1 MDLIQSDFPEITVIK
16 CIGDGS
22 CFFHAI
28 LNAVDEN
35 YKEMKT
41 KEKMIQVKEF
51 RSYLARNLELKI
63 DKVTVYDKLSRGN
76 LKDFGKAVPEFS
88 LEGMKKELM
97 SDSWADN
104 KYNELISNTLNV
116 DIYIVD
122 AGTGDLYVTG
132 DDVDILYFNRPSI
145 VILYTSSQPA
155 HYDLIGYKENKKI
168 ITIFNSKHKFIVTL
182 QRRLKILL
190 LQRIKSSKT

>member
-1 MDLIQSDFPEITVIK
+1 MDLIQSDFPEITVIG

-41 KEKMIQVKEF
+41 KEKMAQAKEF
-51 RSYLARNLELKI
+51 RSYLARNLELKV
-63 DKVTVYDKLSRGN
+63 DKFTVYDKLSRGN
-76 LKDFGKAVPEFS
+76 LKDFGKSVPEFS

-97 SDSWADN
+97 SKNWVDN

-122 AGTGDLYVTG
+122 AKTGDLYVTG

-145 VILYTSSQPA
+145 VILYSPQ
-155 HYDLIGYKENKKI
+155 HYDLIGYKENEKI
-168 ITIFNSKHKFIVTL
+168 ITIFNSKHKFITTL

-190 LQRIKSSKT
+190 LQRIKSNT